1 MVDAFFFP
9 FLFPED
15 ASFHSAVPCCLA
27 TRLTHSSFHSYSQRT
42 PAFTMQ
48 YHVVW
53 RCGWC
58 ILLSILIPRR
68 RQLSQCSTK
77 SFGDVVDT
85 FFFPFLFLEDASFH
99 NAVPCRLATWLMHS
113 STLCHHTPVG
123 HTNVWM
129 SSRHR
134 PTIWRSIGTDGVQ
147 QISPTGLRLWLP
159 PCHRKTLPC
168 YDSIHRRAS
177 PALLIVYSSPCC
189 SSRHKYIC
197 EFP

>member
-1 MVDAFFFP
+1 MGSTGDLIKVWPIETRGVLTDT
-9 FLFPED
+9 
-15 ASFHSAVPCCLA
+15 ASGLCRPLCNEYARFSDSRNIDDVKY
-27 TRLTHSSFHSYSQRT
+27 RSQSSIQYSS
-42 PAFTMQ
+42 P
-48 YHVVW
+48 
-53 RCGWC
+53 
-58 ILLSILIPRR
+58 LLIPTRH
-68 RQLSQCSTK
+68 QLSQCRTM
-77 SFGDVVDT
+77 SFGDAVDT
-85 FFFPFLFLEDASFH
+85 FFFPFLLPEDASFH

-147 QISPTGLRLWLP
+147 QISPIGLRLWLP
-159 PCHRKTLPC
+159 PCHWKTLQC
-168 YDSIHRRAS
+168 YDSTHRRAS

-189 SSRHKYIC
+189 SSRHTYIC